1 MAVKRKISLAL
12 ILCAVLAL
20 TGCRAESLPVA
31 EVSPATNEAAA
42 VYVLNPAPEQDS
54 QWQQLA
60 ALYTQQSDVPVTV
73 VSPEE
78 GSYEAVLEKEMTKI
92 EAPTLF
98 TFTAEQLPNWSSYAW
113 DLSGSAAYAALS
125 VPFFAYGDG
134 ETVQALPWSLR
145 SYGLLVNDNLIE
157 QAGHAFSE
165 LSSLEGLQALAE
177 DVTWRREELGF
188 AAFASL
194 GLSGADGHS
203 SAALLAD
210 AASRCGA
217 DGESFKTVW
226 DLYTANSSCEV
237 SELPALSAAAGLE
250 DFCAGKAIFC
260 LTGSW
265 EYQRIR
271 AALPDARLLTI
282 PVAFPAGEEESQV
295 LWAHAEDY
303 WMVNKD
309 ADLNDIQATLDFVS
323 WCLSAPEGAAAL
335 EAMGYAPPYTGE
347 SDTADP
353 FAAAC
358 LERIAAGEVPDTGE
372 LPETWTGGL
381 PAALA
386 QYCTEGSWDAA
397 AAILPASEN
406 TGE

>member
-1 MAVKRKISLAL
+1 MAAKRKISLAL
-12 ILCAVLAL
+12 VLCAVLAL

-31 EVSPATNEAAA
+31 EVSPATNEEAS

-60 ALYTQQSDVPVTV
+60 ALYTQQSGVPVTV

-78 GSYEAVLEKEMTKI
+78 GSYEAVLKEEMTKI

-98 TFTAEQLPNWSSYAW
+98 TFTAEQLPDWSGYAW
-113 DLSGSAAYAALS
+113 DLSDSAAYAALS

-145 SYGLLVNDNLIE
+145 SYGLLVNDNLVGE
-157 QAGHAFSE
+157 AEHDFGE
-165 LSSLEGLQALAE
+165 LSSLEGLRALAE
-177 DVTWRREELGF
+177 DVTWRREQLGF

-194 GLSGADGHS
+194 GLSGAGGHS

-210 AASRCGA
+210 AAARCGA

-226 DLYTANSSCEV
+226 DLYTANSSCQV
-237 SELPALSAAAGLE
+237 SELPSLSADAGLE
-250 DFCAGKAIFC
+250 EFCAGKAVFC
-260 LTGSW
+260 LAGSW
-265 EYQRIR
+265 EYPEIR
-271 AALPDARLLTI
+271 AALPEARLLTI

-295 LWAHAEDY
+295 LWAQAEDF

-323 WCLSAPEGAAAL
+323 WCLSAPEGLAAL
-335 EAMGYAPPYTGE
+335 QAMGYAPPYAGNTDG
-347 SDTADP
+347 DP
-353 FAAAC
+353 FIECC
-358 LERIAAGEVPDTGE
+358 LEQIAAGAVPDSGE

-386 QYCTEGSWDAA
+386 EYCTEGSWDAA
-397 AAILPASEN
+397 AAILPASEDA
-406 TGE
+406 GE